1 MTEGAAPLAPGP
13 PPGPPP
19 RPPRVRRKLVVDESK
34 LSPKERYTQSQR
46 REVDRVLTRAFRMNP
61 YDILDLTQDADEK
74 TIQKSY
80 RKKSLLIHPDKMT
93 EDQARAEEAFD
104 LLKKSLDHLLDENR
118 RKALDETVT
127 SARCLAL
134 RELGLP
140 MTLTNEEIELEK
152 VPGGRL
158 DQIAPSFEDR
168 IKIYVKDIVLDEEL
182 KKRKA
187 IQHKQEAEIEAAK
200 LRMDAE
206 EERKRRAELDT
217 AWEEA
222 REDRV
227 QGWRSFNKT
236 TKRRKKGPAV
246 LG

>member
-1 MTEGAAPLAPGP
+1 MEVGKAPGRWHSMTEGAPLAPGP

-19 RPPRVRRKLVVDESK
+19 RPPRVRRNLVVDESK
-34 LSPKERYTQSQR
+34 LSRMCECADTPAKERYTQSQR

-182 KKRKA
+182 KKRKYVCVHS
-187 IQHKQEAEIEAAK
+187 Q
-200 LRMDAE
+200 
-206 EERKRRAELDT
+206 
-217 AWEEA
+217 
-222 REDRV
+222 
-227 QGWRSFNKT
+227 
-236 TKRRKKGPAV
+236 
-246 LG
+246 

>member
-1 MTEGAAPLAPGP
+1 MTEGAPLAPGP